1 MEKIIIEY
9 HAQDN
14 GQFSKLIM
22 AAVMEILNE
31 SSVDRVL
38 ISLDDTKTG
47 SMTRCAYARCGG
59 RSNGI

>member
-1 MEKIIIEY
+1 MNKIIIEY

-14 GQFSKLIM
+14 RQFSKLIV

-38 ISLDDTKTG
+38 ISQDDPKTG
-47 SMTRCAYARCGG
+47 SMTRFAYARCGG
-59 RSNGI
+59 GPNEI

>member
-1 MEKIIIEY
+1 MDKIIIEY

-14 GQFSKLIM
+14 KQFSKLIV

-38 ISLDDTKTG
+38 ISQDDPKTRH
-47 SMTRCAYARCGG
+47 MTRFAYARYGG
-59 RSNGI
+59 GTNGI

>member
-38 ISLDDTKTG
+38 ISQDDSKTG
-47 SMTRCAYARCGG
+47 SMTRFAYARCGG
-59 RSNGI
+59 NSNGL